1 MVNSYVLLGLE
12 ASPSVFSRLLDAV
25 PEDKWDLRADPD
37 RFTFREVYAHLADWE
52 PVLQAR
58 LKGTLER
65 DNFVLPNH
73 DPGDWAIEHGYAK
86 SNPVESIE
94 TFRRTRAETV
104 ALIRSMPKEAFKR
117 VGIHPVRG
125 HMTIADQISAML
137 GHDMYHVE
145 QVSQLLRGARVA
157 SPSL

>member
-25 PEDKWDLRADPD
+25 PHDKWDIRVDPD
-37 RFTFREVYAHLADWE
+37 RFSVREVFAHIADWE
-52 PVLQAR
+52 SVLQAR
-58 LKGTLER
+58 LKGTYEQ

-73 DPGDWAIEHGYAK
+73 DPTEWAIEHGYAK
-86 SNPVESIE
+86 SNPLESVE

-104 ALIRSMPKEAFKR
+104 TLIRSMPNEAFKR

-145 QVSQLLRGARVA
+145 QVSAQLR
-157 SPSL
+157 